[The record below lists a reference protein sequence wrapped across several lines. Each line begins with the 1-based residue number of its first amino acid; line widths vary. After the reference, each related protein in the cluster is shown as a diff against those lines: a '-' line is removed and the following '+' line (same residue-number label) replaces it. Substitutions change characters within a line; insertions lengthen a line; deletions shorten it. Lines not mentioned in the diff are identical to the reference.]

1 MVRSLSPVAFRSTFS
16 LVLSLSLPILAA
28 GCEAPEASDCGA
40 SDGCGAPEVIE
51 AVVNGVATDPG
62 PRALSVNPNLPPALP
77 GATASDVALFN
88 AAMGA
93 FNQPFSVKG
102 TLVTHVNGDHAFT
115 GSGLGPR
122 WNSFSC
128 RECHGAPVM
137 GGTSFRTN
145 SQAALATGI
154 GTDYG
159 ILAPGQQT
167 PPFLTVNGSSLAARL
182 KYKPDGSR
190 DGQVHQLFTISGRSD
205 APGCNIPQENW
216 TAQVAA
222 NNVAVRITT
231 PTFGAGLI
239 EALTDTAIL
248 NGKAGDA
255 ATKKARAGLGIA
267 GHENRMP
274 DGTVGR
280 FGWKAQ
286 TRTLN
291 QFSADAFEHEMG
303 VTSTAFPTP
312 NDTTASCN
320 FKSGL
325 DDKLVSTPAGQMKM
339 TDLVAA
345 GMRLSAPR
353 TPIALST
360 SASNGKALFGSVGCA
375 LCHTPSFTTPSSKT
389 AALSSKTVALY
400 SDLLVHHMGAALADD
415 VIQGGAGPDEFR
427 TAPLWGLGQRFYF
440 MHDGRT
446 SDVKA
451 AILAHAGAAKGTWPA
466 SEANGVV
473 TRFNALT
480 EAQKQ
485 DLLNFLRSL

>member
-1 MVRSLSPVAFRSTFS
+1 MLGALRVRPVLPFVVL
-16 LVLSLSLPILAA
+16 LVAA
-28 GCEAPEASDCGA
+28 GCGGPEGPSECVDPA
-40 SDGCGAPEVIE
+40 GCGEPAVLE
-51 AVVNGVATDPG
+51 AVSGVAADPG
-62 PRALSVNPNLPPALP
+62 PRALSANPNAPPALP
-77 GATASDVALFN
+77 GATAADVALFN
-88 AAMGA
+88 AAMTL
-93 FNQPFSVKG
+93 FNTGFSVKG
-102 TLVTHVNGDHAFT
+102 TLVTHVNGSHAFP
-115 GSGLGPR
+115 GAGLGPR

-128 RECHGAPVM
+128 RECHGAPFI
-137 GGTSFRTN
+137 GGASFRTN
-145 SQAALATGI
+145 SQSTLATGV

-167 PPFLTVNGSSLAARL
+167 PPFLVTNGSSLAARL

-190 DGQVHQLFTISGRSD
+190 DGQVHQLFTIAGRSD
-205 APGCNIPQENW
+205 APGCNVAQENW

-239 EALTDTAIL
+239 EAITDASILT
-248 NGKAGDA
+248 GKQGDA
-255 ATKKARAGLGIA
+255 TTHAARAALGLA
-267 GHENRMP
+267 GHENRMT
-274 DGTVGR
+274 DGTLGR

-291 QFSADAFEHEMG
+291 QFSADAFLHEMG
-303 VTSTAFPTP
+303 VTSAAFPSP
-312 NDTTASCN
+312 NDATASCN

-325 DDKLVSTPAGQMKM
+325 DDKVMTTPAGPMKM

-353 TPIALST
+353 PPISLSS
-360 SASNGKALFGSVGCA
+360 SATNGKTIFGTVGCA

-389 AALSSKTVALY
+389 AALSSKAVALY
-400 SDLLVHHMGAALADD
+400 SDLLVHQMGAGLADD

-440 MHDGRT
+440 LHDGRT
-446 SDVKA
+446 SDLKA
-451 AILAHAGAAKGTWPA
+451 AILAHAGVAKGSWPA

-473 TRFNALT
+473 TKFNALS
-480 EAQKQ
+480 ESQKQ
-485 DLLNFLRSL
+485 DLLNFLRAL

>member
-1 MVRSLSPVAFRSTFS
+1 LL
-16 LVLSLSLPILAA
+16 LVIASCGGPDDPAA
-28 GCEAPEASDCGA
+28 CDQPGGCADPA
-40 SDGCGAPEVIE
+40 VLE
-51 AVVNGVATDPG
+51 AVTTGAAADPG
-62 PRALSVNPNLPPALP
+62 PRPLSVNPNMPPVLP
-77 GATASDVALFN
+77 GATASDTALFN
-88 AAMGA
+88 AAMA
-93 FNQPFSVKG
+93 LFNTGFSVKG
-102 TLVTHVNGDHAFT
+102 TLVTHVNGNHAFT

-137 GGTSFRTN
+137 GGVSFKTN
-145 SQAALATGI
+145 SQATLATGV

-159 ILAPGQQT
+159 ILAPAQQT

-182 KYKPDGSR
+182 KYKPDGTR
-190 DGQVHQLFTISGRSD
+190 DGQVHQLFTIAGRSD
-205 APGCNIPQENW
+205 APGCNIVQENW
-216 TAQVAA
+216 PAQVAA
-222 NNVAVRITT
+222 NNVSVRITT

-239 EALTDTAIL
+239 EAITDAAIL
-248 NGKAGDA
+248 AGKQGDA
-255 ATKKARAGLGIA
+255 ATHTARAGLGIA
-267 GHENRMP
+267 GHENKLV

-303 VTSTAFPTP
+303 VTSAAFPAP
-312 NDTTASCN
+312 NDAAPSCN

-325 DDKLVSTPAGQMKM
+325 DDKLLSTPAGQMKM

-353 TPIALST
+353 PPIALSS
-360 SASNGKALFGSVGCA
+360 SANNGQALFGSVGCA
-375 LCHTPSFTTPSSKT
+375 LCHTPSFTTPTSKT

-400 SDLLVHHMGAALADD
+400 SDLLVHHMGAGLADD
-415 VIQGGAGPDEFR
+415 IIQGTAGPDEFR

-440 MHDGRT
+440 LHDGRT
-446 SDVKA
+446 SDLKA
-451 AILAHAGAAKGTWPA
+451 AILAHAGAAKGSWPA

-473 TRFNALT
+473 TKFNALT
-480 EAQKQ
+480 ESQKQ
-485 DLLNFLRSL
+485 DLLNFLRAL

>member
-1 MVRSLSPVAFRSTFS
+1 MTPSLRFARFFPAF
-16 LVLSLSLPILAA
+16 LVLGLA
-28 GCEAPEASDCGA
+28 GCGGPDAAECDDPA
-40 SDGCGAPEVIE
+40 GCAAPEVIE
-51 AVVNGVATDPG
+51 AVVNGVAADPG
-62 PRALSVNPNLPPALP
+62 PRPLSANPNLPPALP

-88 AAMGA
+88 AAMA
-93 FNQPFSVKG
+93 VFNQGFSVKG

-115 GSGLGPR
+115 GAGLGPR
-122 WNSFSC
+122 FNSFSC
-128 RECHGAPVM
+128 RECHGAPIM
-137 GGTSFRTN
+137 GGTSFKTT
-145 SQAALATGI
+145 SQALLATGV

-216 TAQVAA
+216 PAQVAA

-239 EALTDTAIL
+239 EAITDAAIL
-248 NGKAGDA
+248 TGKQGDK
-255 ATKKARAGLGIA
+255 ATQTARAGLGIA
-267 GHENRMP
+267 GHENKMP

-286 TRTLN
+286 TRNLN

-325 DDKLVSTPAGQMKM
+325 DDKTLSTPAGQMKM

-353 TPIALST
+353 PPIALSS
-360 SASNGKALFGSVGCA
+360 SASSGKTLFSSVGCA

-389 AALSSKTVALY
+389 AALSSKAVALY

-415 VIQGGAGPDEFR
+415 VIQGNAGPDQFR

-440 MHDGRT
+440 LHDGRT
-446 SDVKA
+446 SDLKA
-451 AILAHAGAAKGTWPA
+451 AILAHSGPAKGTWPA

-480 EAQKQ
+480 ESQKQ